1 MGKFKDI
8 TGQKFGRLTV
18 IERVEDDKS
27 GLIRWLCKCEC
38 GNEKIIRGKDL
49 KYNKIKSCGCLKREI
64 TIERNTKHGLRH
76 TRIYRIWLLM
86 KNRCFNNKY
95 YLFKN
100 YGGRGIIV
108 CDEWNNDFVKF
119 YDWSMANGY
128 KDDLTI
134 DRINVNGNYE
144 PSNCRWATI
153 LQQNRNKT
161 KTRKVTYKNK
171 TLCIAEWAELLGLK
185 YNTLYYRF
193 RRNNY
198 SEDVLKRTIE
208 ENV

>member
-1 MGKFKDI
+1 MGKFEDL
-8 TGQKFGRLTV
+8 TGKTFNRLTV
-18 IERVEDDKS
+18 IKRAEIEKKEVYY
-27 GLIRWLCKCEC
+27 LCKCTC

-49 KYNKIKSCGCLKREI
+49 KYNKIKSCGCLKKEK
-64 TIERNTKHGLRH
+64 TTERNTKHGLRH

-86 KNRCFNNKY
+86 KNRCLNSKY

-100 YGGRGIIV
+100 YGGRGITV
-108 CDEWNNDFVKF
+108 CNEWKNDFVKF

-128 KDDLTI
+128 KEDLSI

-144 PSNCRWATI
+144 PSNCRWTTK
-153 LQQNRNKT
+153 LQQQRNT
-161 KTRKVTYKNK
+161 TRLRKITYKNE
-171 TLCIAEWAELLGLK
+171 THCISEWADILGLE

-198 SEDVLKRTIE
+198 SEDVLKRVI

>member
-1 MGKFKDI
+1 MGKFEDL
-8 TGQKFGRLTV
+8 TGKTFNRLTV
-18 IERVEDDKS
+18 IKRAEIEKKEVYY
-27 GLIRWLCKCEC
+27 LCKCTC

-49 KYNKIKSCGCLKREI
+49 KYNKIKSCGCLKKEK
-64 TIERNTKHGLRH
+64 TTERNTKHSLRH

-86 KNRCFNNKY
+86 QNRCFNSKY
-95 YLFKN
+95 HLFKN
-100 YGGRGIIV
+100 YGGRGITI
-108 CDEWNNDFVKF
+108 CKEWKNDFVKF
-119 YDWSMANGY
+119 YNWSMANGY

-144 PSNCRWATI
+144 PSNCRWATK
-153 LQQNRNKT
+153 LQQQRNT
-161 KTRKVTYKNK
+161 TRLRKITYKNE
-171 TLCIAEWAELLGLK
+171 THCISEWADILGLE

-198 SEDVLKRTIE
+198 SEDVLKRVI